1 MTDPIF
7 MDIELYPNYFLAK
20 FINMEGKVREY
31 EMYELPDYDPEFNT
45 EARKYLD
52 IEGIRRI
59 MNSYTTVTF
68 NGNNYDM
75 PILSLALA
83 GKDCAELK
91 EASDAIIVHDMK
103 PWNFYKHFKCQP
115 LSYDHIDI
123 KEVAPG
129 VMVSL
134 KAYGARM
141 HMPKLQ
147 DLPYDPD
154 KPLTRQQMLEVADY
168 CLNHLGN
175 TRELFNQ
182 IKGRVEIRETMS
194 AELRTDLRSKSDA
207 QVAEA
212 VIKAEL
218 FRLSGK
224 KLVKPSVKEKQFF
237 YKVPD

>member
-7 MDIELYPNYFLAK
+7 LDLEVYPNYFLAK

-31 EMYELPDYDPEFNT
+31 EMYDDLKTFMSDPYEPSHASTN
-45 EARKYLD
+45 LD

-59 MNSYTTVTF
+59 MNSYTVVTF
-68 NGNNYDM
+68 NGMNYDF

-83 GKDCAELK
+83 GKDCSELK

-154 KPLTRQQMLEVADY
+154 QPLTRQQMREVADY
-168 CLNHLGN
+168 CLNDLET

-182 IKGRVEIRETMS
+182 IKGRVELRESMS
-194 AELRTDLRSKSDA
+194 AEYRTDLRSKSDA

-212 VIKAEL
+212 VIK
-218 FRLSGK
+218 G
-224 KLVKPSVKEKQFF
+224 VSVS
-237 YKVPD
+237 